1 MRKTFFGRSVRAA
14 QYKQAT
20 VFLEPAVQCSRIV
33 SRWGTR
39 EDDRAR
45 ELYITATT
53 VASQHCSCTRR
64 TTETTSLCQ
73 KFSKLWTNSV
83 YCLQT
88 EADNSHGTP
97 TPDTWN
103 TAGLNAGARPRSVRG
118 RTTSTFVS
126 GGFRHKIA
134 YFRRVHSHFWQFSE
148 NLFTSRFC
156 DADSDASPA
165 TDSTGYSDM
174 CITRKSKQLG
184 DTHL

>member
-1 MRKTFFGRSVRAA
+1 MMRKTFFGRSVRAA

-88 EADNSHGTP
+88 EADNSHGITLMGHPLAIPLTP
-97 TPDTWN
+97 KVGATHWVALTLDSSERQTG
-103 TAGLNAGARPRSVRG
+103 GLS
-118 RTTSTFVS
+118 
-126 GGFRHKIA
+126 
-134 YFRRVHSHFWQFSE
+134 
-148 NLFTSRFC
+148 
-156 DADSDASPA
+156 SP
-165 TDSTGYSDM
+165 SP
-174 CITRKSKQLG
+174 
-184 DTHL
+184 